1 MAKAAAPSES
11 GLSLC
16 RMMLHIVSENSNLV
30 VALKGTFLKMK
41 FALFKYGSSAFLAL
55 LLFIKSANIPYKCD
69 IIKASGL

>member
-11 GLSLC
+11 GLSHY
-16 RMMLHIVSENSNLV
+16 RMTLHIVSENSNLV

-41 FALFKYGSSAFLAL
+41 FAL

>member
-1 MAKAAAPSES
+1 MAKADALLES

-41 FALFKYGSSAFLAL
+41 FALFKYGSSA
-55 LLFIKSANIPYKCD
+55 NIPYKCD
-69 IIKASGL
+69 IIKSSGL